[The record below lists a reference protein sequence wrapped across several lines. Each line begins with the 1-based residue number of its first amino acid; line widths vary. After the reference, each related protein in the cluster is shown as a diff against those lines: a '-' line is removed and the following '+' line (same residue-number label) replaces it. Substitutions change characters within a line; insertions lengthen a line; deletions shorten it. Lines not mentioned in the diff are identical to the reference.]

1 MMPALK
7 PAGDLDLA
15 SEALPIAQRRVA
27 DFVELTK
34 PRVVTMV
41 VLTTLFGY
49 YLGSAPAA
57 FDWLRLAW
65 TLVGTSLAA
74 AGTMALNQYLERDLD
89 AQMHRTRQRPLPEG
103 RLAPTDAL
111 LFGTALTILG
121 VLVLVAGSNLLAA
134 AVTAATSVSYL
145 FAYTPAKA
153 RTSLCTLI
161 GAVPGALPPLT
172 GWAAASGD
180 LDASA
185 WAIFAIMFVWQVPH
199 SLAIAQ
205 VYRDDYARAGFR
217 LLPVVEPDGASTARQ
232 ILTYSLA
239 LVSVGMLPT
248 LLGLA
253 GPIYFVAS
261 IVLGFGMLAP
271 SFRLAR
277 SAHLADARRVMFASL
292 IYLPCLFAVMAADKL
307 TTAPW

>member
-1 MMPALK
+1 MMPMLE
-7 PAGDLDLA
+7 PADELDLA
-15 SEALPIAQRRVA
+15 EDALPIAQRRVA

-49 YLGSAPAA
+49 YLGSTVET

-74 AGTMALNQYLERDLD
+74 GGTMALNQYLERDLD
-89 AQMHRTRQRPLPEG
+89 AEMHRTRRRPLPEG
-103 RLAPTDAL
+103 RLLPVDAL
-111 LFGTALTILG
+111 LFGTVLTILG
-121 VLVLVAGSNLLAA
+121 ILVLVAGSNMLAA
-134 AVTAATSVSYL
+134 AVTAATSVTYL
-145 FAYTPAKA
+145 FAYTPAKV

-172 GWAAASGD
+172 GWAAASGE
-180 LDASA
+180 LDPSA
-185 WAIFAIMFVWQVPH
+185 WAIFTIMFVWQIPH

-205 VYRDDYARAGFR
+205 MYRDDYARAGFR

-239 LVSVGMLPT
+239 LLSVGMLPT

-253 GPIYFVAS
+253 GPVYFVAS
-261 IVLGFGMLAP
+261 IVLGFGILAP

-277 SAHLADARRVMFASL
+277 SARLADARRVMFASL
-292 IYLPCLFAVMAADKL
+292 VYLPCLFAVMAADKL
-307 TTAPW
+307 TTVPW